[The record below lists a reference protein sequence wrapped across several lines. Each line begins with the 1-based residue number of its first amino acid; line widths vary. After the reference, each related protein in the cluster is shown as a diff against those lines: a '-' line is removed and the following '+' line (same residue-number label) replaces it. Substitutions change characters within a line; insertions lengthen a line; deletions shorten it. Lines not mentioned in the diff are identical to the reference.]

1 MQRLYKSS
9 DKKIAGVCGGLSQYI
24 NPELDPVI
32 IRAIFLMMC
41 LFNPF
46 LLLLYLILALIL
58 PDNPVN
64 VVE

>member
-1 MQRLYKSS
+1 MKRLYKSS

-58 PDNPVN
+58 PDNPIK
-64 VVE
+64 VVD